1 MQIRRWGRK
10 QSLEKAFYGTLVMML
25 VLEAVVLGRSVR
37 EGETAGHVVES
48 AEGVATAEDDLNAG
62 RGEVTEGTDKEA
74 QKDLQKD
81 SQGGLAP
88 RIALTFDDGPSIYTE
103 ELLDGL
109 KARGVKATFFVIGE
123 SAEVYPEIVT
133 REAAE
138 GHIVGNHTYHHVE
151 ITKLSVAAA
160 REEIEKTN
168 NILEKLTQKKTE
180 YVRPPF
186 GVWEDELEDL
196 EMMSVMWT
204 IDPLDW
210 TTKNT
215 NEIVNKVVTKAKEND
230 IILLHDCYKSSVQ
243 AALRII
249 DILQS
254 EGFEFVTVDQ
264 LFIE

>member
-1 MQIRRWGRK
+1 MQIGRCNRK
-10 QSLEKAFYGTLVMML
+10 HRIEKGLYGILVLML
-25 VLEAVVLGRSVR
+25 VLEAAVLGKSVSGTTENIAASER
-37 EGETAGHVVES
+37 AVVDEP
-48 AEGVATAEDDLNAG
+48 
-62 RGEVTEGTDKEA
+62 
-74 QKDLQKD
+74 
-81 SQGGLAP
+81 AP
-88 RIALTFDDGPSIYTE
+88 KIALTFDDGPSIYTE

-109 KARGVKATFFVIGE
+109 KERGVKATFFVIGE

-151 ITKLSVAAA
+151 ITKLSVTAA

-168 NILEKLTQKKTE
+168 EILEKLTQKKTE

-186 GVWEDELEDL
+186 GVLEEELEDL
-196 EMMSVMWT
+196 EMMSGMWT

-210 TTKNT
+210 TTKNAD
-215 NEIVNKVVTKAKEND
+215 EIVNKVVTKAKEND

-249 DILQS
+249 DILQG